1 MGDLY
6 SILELPLILEE
17 GQKNVI
23 DKKIDCAKRIYNN
36 MLSDNLKK
44 YKEMIKTKEWR
55 GLNDIIRE
63 ELSGAAKKSDRL
75 KGAYARKNEIMRANG
90 FSDFGFRSQVLEY
103 SKYYQKHIPAIVAR
117 LSVGMP
123 MWSAFE
129 KLFFENGDM
138 VHFKKFDDTMSLCSD
153 NKSGIRFL
161 QEESGRYYVFLS
173 NRSAKAKEAKIYV
186 KESLNMYERE
196 MLFQAK
202 IKKVCILKRLE
213 KSKRSYYVQLTLRRA
228 PFEKLDKEG
237 NPLHPVRE
245 DRVGIAIW
253 RGQLCAVSSKET
265 YTVDLTPD
273 AEEFEQR
280 KQTLSRE
287 LQHLREVNNQQN
299 YNEDGAI
306 KNGIVDKNGK
316 RCRLHWNESNH
327 YKGVKQELRELHRVH
342 AEQKDLHQR
351 KIVWKLLS
359 MGNEFYLA
367 DTSFITKKPE
377 WDEEEPLPNSEYK
390 KKKERRKSIPEAA
403 PAALLTKLDLKLQG
417 YGYEPVHRYKIP
429 ERLYWYHHEKGVSEE
444 QFFPGED
451 ILVNG
456 KVINQTLYRALLI
469 RHYEE
474 AKGYDQNGIEENWKA
489 VSGLY

>member
-1 MGDLY
+1 MAEQY
-6 SILELPLILEE
+6 SILQLPLITNK
-17 GQKNVI
+17 GQKNVL
-23 DKKIDCAKRIYNN
+23 DKKIDCAKKIYNN

-63 ELSGAAKKSDRL
+63 ELSGTTKKSDRL

-90 FSDFGFRSQVLEY
+90 FSDFAFRSQAIEY
-103 SKYYQKHIPAIVAR
+103 SKYYQKHISSTMASIGI
-117 LSVGMP
+117 GMP
-123 MWSAFE
+123 MWAAFE
-129 KLFFENGDM
+129 KLFFGNGEK
-138 VHFKKFDDTMSLCSD
+138 VHFKKFDDNMSLCSD

-161 QEESGRYYVFLS
+161 QEENGRYYVFLS
-173 NRSAKAKEAKIYV
+173 NRKARAKEAKLYI
-186 KESLNMYERE
+186 KEPLNTYEEE
-196 MLFQAK
+196 MLFQAQ
-202 IKKVCILKRLE
+202 IKKVCVIKRLE
-213 KSKRSYYVQLTLRRA
+213 KNKRSYYVQLTLKRA
-228 PFEKLDKEG
+228 PFEKLDNEG
-237 NPLHPVRE
+237 NLLHPVHE
-245 DRVGIAIW
+245 DRIGVAIW

-265 YTVDLTPD
+265 YTVDLSPD
-273 AEEFEQR
+273 AAEFEQR
-280 KQTLSRE
+280 KQALSRE
-287 LQHLREVNNQQN
+287 LQHLREVTNQQN
-299 YNEDGAI
+299 YNEDGTI
-306 KNGIVDKNGK
+306 KKGIVDKNGK
-316 RCRLHWNESNH
+316 RRRLHWNESNH
-327 YKGVKQELRELHRVH
+327 YKRVKQELRELHRVH
-342 AEQKDLHQR
+342 TEQKDLHQR

-390 KKKERRKSIPEAA
+390 KKKERRKSIQEVA

-417 YGYEPVHRYKIP
+417 YGNEPAHRYKIP

-474 AKGYDQNGIEENWKA
+474 SKGYDQNGIEENWKA
-489 VSGLY
+489 VSGLN